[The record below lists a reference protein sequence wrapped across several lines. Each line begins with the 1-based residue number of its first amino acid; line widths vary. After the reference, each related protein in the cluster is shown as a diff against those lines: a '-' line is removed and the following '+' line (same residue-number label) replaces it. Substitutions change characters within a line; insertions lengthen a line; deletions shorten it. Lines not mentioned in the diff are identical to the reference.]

1 MAEIGAAR
9 LRNHLAAMLG
19 CGLVG
24 ALLAV
29 APHLAALASTGR
41 LDYVG
46 DGDDA
51 AYLAVARAPYYG
63 EPGLRDPFSGRW
75 EGAPSYYPWMLFVPL
90 AKLTRWLG
98 LPLPMVALVWRVVGG
113 FGLGSSLAWMFTR
126 VLHDRSTAWAV
137 GCTLVCLADAG
148 FVEGRPIWRTLS
160 LVRHLLDGSTPMAKP
175 DALPQYRVVSPL
187 LNLPPL
193 VVLVGAVSGRRVIVW
208 LGIAALGLCVL
219 TSFYMWTAA
228 AMALGGLVAAALVD
242 AIRSGGPSKWVR
254 FRSLG
259 IVLAGGLIVGAPQTI
274 HNARTFADPAYR
286 PILER
291 SKVATL
297 APGDPA
303 RGRNLANRWLLAK
316 LAIGAIGIVGRRAW
330 GASPAWG
337 VALSGYLLANS
348 ALLTGV
354 DFENSLWVYVYSP
367 MSEVVLL
374 AIVARCL
381 GGDRAARWLWALPVA
396 LLTIAA
402 IWRPFEAAH
411 AAESTRNSR
420 ILGELQPLLA
430 DLARLDDSG
439 SLVGPPEAKLA
450 LIYTRSAILYQYQ
463 YSWNMSLISDQTVH
477 ERHALSGWLR
487 GQDRSTYL
495 DDAARDRNVF
505 YPRPEHEPAEVARRR
520 VAIFDAL
527 GRGERPDLI
536 ARFRPRWLLARDGDP
551 PPARGGP
558 WRLLRASAAWSL
570 WHRSGAGL
578 GG

>member
-1 MAEIGAAR
+1 MADDPETTPRRAAI
-9 LRNHLAAMLG
+9 LG

-29 APHLAALASTGR
+29 APHLAALATSGR

-51 AYLAVARAPYYG
+51 AYLAIARAPYYG
-63 EPGLRDPFSGRW
+63 EIGLRDPFSGRW
-75 EGAPSYYPWMLFVPL
+75 EGAPSYYPWTLFAPL
-90 AKLTRWLG
+90 SMLTRWLG
-98 LPLPMVALVWRVVGG
+98 LPLPMAAMVWRVLGG
-113 FGLGSSLAWMFTR
+113 FALGSSLVWMFTR
-126 VLHDRSTAWAV
+126 VLRDRSTAWAV
-137 GCTLVCLADAG
+137 GCALVCLADAG
-148 FVEGRPIWRTLS
+148 FVEGRPIWRSLTLAK
-160 LVRHLLDGSTPMAKP
+160 HLLDGSTPMAKP

-193 VVLVGAVSGRRVIVW
+193 LVLVGAVSGRRVRVG
-208 LGIAALGLCVL
+208 LGAAMLGLCVL

-228 AMALGGLVAAALVD
+228 AMGLGGLLAGTVVG
-242 AIRSGGPSKWVR
+242 AIRSRDAAGWR
-254 FRSLG
+254 RAAALG
-259 IVLAGGLIVGAPQTI
+259 IVLIGGLVVGSPQVV
-274 HNARTFADPAYR
+274 HNARTLADPAFR

-316 LAIGAIGIVGRRAW
+316 LAVGAIGVVGLRAW
-330 GASPAWG
+330 GASAAWG
-337 VALSGYLLANS
+337 VGLSGYLLANS

-374 AIVARCL
+374 AVVARATS
-381 GGDRAARWLWALPVA
+381 GRRGARWLWVA
-396 LLTIAA
+396 PIVLLTIAA
-402 IWRPFEAAH
+402 LWRPFEALR
-411 AAESTRNSR
+411 AAESSRNAR
-420 ILGELQPLLA
+420 ILVELRPLRA
-430 DLARLDDSG
+430 DLAGLDDSG
-439 SLVGPPEAKLA
+439 ALVGPPEAKLA
-450 LIYTRSAILYQYQ
+450 LIYARSALLYQYQ
-463 YSWNMSLISDQTVH
+463 YSWNMSLISDQVVH

-487 GQDRSTYL
+487 GQGRAAYL

-505 YPRPEHEPAEVARRR
+505 TPRPEHAPAEVARRR
-520 VAIFDAL
+520 VALFDAL
-527 GRGERPDLI
+527 ERGERRDLI
-536 ARFRPRWLLARDGDP
+536 ARFRPRWLLARAGDP
-551 PPARGGP
+551 PPTRGGP
-558 WRLLRASAAWSL
+558 WRLVRASAAWSL